1 MTTSHETHDISEA
14 RVPAPQQRID
24 LARRSPAFYRAMVA
38 LDQAASERLE
48 PLLLELIKTRASQI
62 NGCAFCLDMHTTDA
76 RAKGEEEYRLYA
88 LPAWRETS
96 YFTARERAALALT
109 EAITLVSENHI
120 PDDVYD
126 EAALRFDEDELAQ
139 VIAMAVTINAWN
151 RIAIT
156 SHLSPAEH

>member
-1 MTTSHETHDISEA
+1 MTTSYDTHDASGA
-14 RVPAPQQRID
+14 KVPGPQERID
-24 LARRSPAFYRAMVA
+24 LPRRSPAFYRAMAA
-38 LDQAASERLE
+38 LDKAASERLD
-48 PLLLELIKTRASQI
+48 PLLVELIKIRASQI

-76 RAKGEEEYRLYA
+76 RANGEQEHRLYA
-88 LPAWRETS
+88 LPAWRETP

-109 EAITLVSENHI
+109 EAITLVSEHHI

-156 SHLSPAEH
+156 TRKAPAEH